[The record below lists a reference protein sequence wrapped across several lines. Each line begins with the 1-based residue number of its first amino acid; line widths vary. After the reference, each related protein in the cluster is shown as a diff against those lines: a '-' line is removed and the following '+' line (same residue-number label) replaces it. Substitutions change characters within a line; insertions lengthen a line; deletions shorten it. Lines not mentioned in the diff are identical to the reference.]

1 MNLIMSTVKPEV
13 IVRTV
18 RQACG
23 KIPAMLI
30 CSAYDFYPKPI
41 KLTWMRD
48 DKEMTADVTSTEE
61 LADGDW
67 YYQIHSHLEYFP
79 KPGEKISCVVEHAS
93 SNKPMIYDLGPSLSE
108 SDRNKLITGAA
119 GLVLGLIMAV
129 GGLIYCKRKH
139 TVKPEVIN
147 RSIRQASSKI
157 PAMLICSA
165 YDFYPKP
172 IKLTWMRDDKEM
184 TADVTSTEEL
194 ADGDWYYQIHSNL
207 EYFPKPGEKISCVL
221 EHASSN
227 KAMIYDLVKPE
238 VIIRS
243 DREARENE
251 KAVLVCSAYDF
262 YPKPIKITWM
272 RDDIV
277 MTADMTSTEEL
288 ADGDW
293 HYQIHSHLEYFPKPG
308 EKISC
313 VVEHASSNKPM
324 IYHWGKSFY
333 A

>member
-1 MNLIMSTVKPEV
+1 MKWADDFNKKPEWLHKEAEKIIAHCKRYGQLFLPEVEKTVKPEV

-139 TVKPEVIN
+139 T
-147 RSIRQASSKI
+147 
-157 PAMLICSA
+157 
-165 YDFYPKP
+165 
-172 IKLTWMRDDKEM
+172 
-184 TADVTSTEEL
+184 
-194 ADGDWYYQIHSNL
+194 G
-207 EYFPKPGEKISCVL
+207 
-221 EHASSN
+221 
-227 KAMIYDLVKPE
+227 
-238 VIIRS
+238 
-243 DREARENE
+243 
-251 KAVLVCSAYDF
+251 
-262 YPKPIKITWM
+262 
-272 RDDIV
+272 
-277 MTADMTSTEEL
+277 
-288 ADGDW
+288 
-293 HYQIHSHLEYFPKPG
+293 
-308 EKISC
+308 
-313 VVEHASSNKPM
+313 
-324 IYHWGKSFY
+324 
-333 A
+333 